1 MRGPKFRAAGENE
14 VGDLE
19 IKNYNELTSLEI
31 DTLREIGSIGT
42 GNAASALSVMLGR
55 NVRITLPEVRIMGYN
70 EAIEWIG
77 GPESITAG
85 VMVRISGQMT
95 GIMLAVQSLEFVNLV
110 LESMLSEEIRGYD
123 ELRDLERS
131 ALVEIGN
138 IMISTFI
145 NALSGLADISLDLT
159 VPSLSVDMQGAILAV
174 PMAEY
179 GGQSDYLMTIGGNFI
194 CDGQEAPCRLL
205 LSPDVRSLNFLLRKL
220 GVLE

>member
-1 MRGPKFRAAGENE
+1 
-14 VGDLE
+14 LE
-19 IKNYNELTSLEI
+19 IKNYHELSTLEI

-42 GNAASALSVMLGR
+42 GNAAAALSVMLGR

-77 GPESITAG
+77 GPETITAG

-95 GIMLAVQSLEFVNLV
+95 GIMLSVQSLEFVNLV
-110 LESMLSEEIRGYD
+110 LSSMLSEEV
-123 ELRDLERS
+123 RDYEDLKELERS
-131 ALVEIGN
+131 ALIEIGN

-145 NALSGLADISLDLT
+145 NALSGLADISVELT

-179 GGQSDYLMTIGGNFI
+179 GGQSDYLMTIGGNFM
-194 CDGQEAPCRLL
+194 CDNQVVPCRLL